1 MAGRPKAL
9 TPKQVN
15 DGINRYFKSITITK
29 PLFDSEVVGEDEK
42 GKTIYKQ
49 TPRLNNLGKQLEYIE
64 YTEHPTMIKLAHYL
78 KINKDTLVE
87 YGKQSEYSV
96 PIKKAKEIIEG
107 YLENKLYGNNVT
119 GIIFNLKNNYGWEDR
134 TKHDIG
140 LDKSLEDLLDEDD

>member
-29 PLFDSEVVGEDEK
+29 PVFDSVAVGRDKEDK
-42 GKTIYKQ
+42 VIYDSV
-49 TPRLNNLGKQLEYIE
+49 PRLNNLGKQLEYTE
-64 YTEHPTMIKLAHYL
+64 YVEHPTMIGLAHYL

-87 YGKQSEYSV
+87 YGKMVEYSV
-96 PIKKAKEIIEG
+96 SIKKAKEIIEG
-107 YLENKLYGNNVT
+107 YLENKLYGSNVT